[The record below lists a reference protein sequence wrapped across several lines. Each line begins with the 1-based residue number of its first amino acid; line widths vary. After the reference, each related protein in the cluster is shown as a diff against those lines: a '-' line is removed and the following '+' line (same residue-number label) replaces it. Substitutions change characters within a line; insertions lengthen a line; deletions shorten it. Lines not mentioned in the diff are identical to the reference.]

1 MTHRAPIAMTPI
13 AMTMGEP
20 AGIGV
25 EISLKTWN
33 RRAIYDLPPFYL
45 IADPDHVRATAAD
58 LAAVSYA
65 NVGKVGSRAT
75 PPPTPVIEITNPG
88 EATAHFERGLP
99 VLAQPLAARPV
110 PGQLNEANA
119 PAVINAIETAVQHV
133 QTGQASAVVTNPIQ
147 KSTLHAAGFQHPG
160 HTEFLSALSGG
171 QTPVMMLSCP
181 GLKVVPVTIHLPL
194 ADAVASLTTEMIVE
208 RAIIAAAA
216 LDRDLGFSP
225 PRLAI
230 AGLNPHAGEA
240 GDLGDAEAKIIQPAI
255 DQLRA
260 KGIQVMGPMAAD
272 SMFHEAAR
280 AQYDVAI
287 CMYHDQALIP
297 VKALGFDYG
306 INVTLGLPI
315 IRTSPDHG
323 TALDIAGRGA
333 ANSLSLTSAVAYAG
347 LIARHRGRPQI
358 QGNSQGNH
366 SGTTRA

>member
-1 MTHRAPIAMTPI
+1 MAPPETAPRLSAPI

-33 RRAIYDLPPFYL
+33 RRANYDLPPFYL
-45 IADPDHVRATAAD
+45 IADPDHVRATAAHM
-58 LAAVSYA
+58 AAI
-65 NVGKVGSRAT
+65 SRLKSPKA
-75 PPPTPVIEITNPG
+75 TPVIEIADPG
-88 EATAHFERGLP
+88 EATAHFESGLP
-99 VLAQPLAARPV
+99 VLPQPLSETAV
-110 PGQLNEANA
+110 PGKLNKANA
-119 PAVINAIETAVQHV
+119 GAVINAIETAVRHV
-133 QTGQASAVVTNPIQ
+133 QTGRAAAVVTNPIQ
-147 KSTLHAAGFQHPG
+147 KSILHAAGFEHPG
-160 HTEFLSALSGG
+160 HTEFLATLCGG

-194 ADAVASLTTEMIVE
+194 KDAVASLTTELIVE
-208 RAIIAAAA
+208 RATITAEA

-240 GDLGDAEAKIIQPAI
+240 GDLGNAEMEIIQPAI

-260 KGIQVMGPMAAD
+260 KGIQVTGPMASD
-272 SMFHEAAR
+272 SMFHAAAR
-280 AQYDVAI
+280 SNYDVAI

-297 VKALGFDYG
+297 VKALGFEYG
-306 INVTLGLPI
+306 INLTLGLPI

-323 TALDIAGRGA
+323 TALDIAGRGQ

-347 LIARHRGRPQI
+347 LIARHRGLVTVSAQEAANDLGAKR
-358 QGNSQGNH
+358 G
-366 SGTTRA
+366 R